1 MNTSFMSRIFKEKSR
16 SIPIS
21 KQMVWEAFK
30 KIKKN
35 KGGSGVDGVT
45 LNKFEDNLED
55 NLYKLWNRLS
65 SGSYFPPAV
74 KQVEIPKGDGKTR
87 TLGIPTIADRIGQ
100 QVVKTI
106 LEPRLE
112 KIFDDSSYGYRPM
125 KSSHQALHEVRKNV
139 RHYTWVVDLD
149 ITKFFDTVN
158 HSKLLKALNL
168 HVEEEWMQMYI
179 ERWLE
184 AEKLNLESGE
194 REVNMRGTPQGGVIS
209 PLLSNLY
216 LHYAL
221 DKWLRIHYPNLPFV
235 RYADDVIV
243 HCRTEEES
251 KEVLQ
256 TIKSRLSEC
265 DLTLHPK
272 KTKIVYCKDYRRKL
286 KNKNVQ
292 FDFLGFSFRPM
303 SKPSN
308 RGGMF
313 LGLGESVSKSKH
325 QKMVKEIRDTR
336 FHKWTNGTLQDIAT
350 LLNPKIRGWMQY
362 YERFRKMS
370 LKGVFMNLHNRLIK
384 WALNRYKRFKGST
397 RKAANYLRGVKRAF
411 PYLFYHWSV
420 GYPFV

>member
-1 MNTSFMSRIFKEKSR
+1 MSRIFKEKSR

-21 KQMVWEAFK
+21 QQMVWEAFK

-35 KGGSGVDGVT
+35 KGGSGIDGVT
-45 LNKFEDNLED
+45 LNKFEEDLGD

-65 SGSYFPPAV
+65 SGSYFPPSV
-74 KQVEIPKGDGKTR
+74 KQVKIPKGDGKTR
-87 TLGIPTIADRIGQ
+87 TLGIPTISDRIGQ

-112 KIFDDSSYGYRPM
+112 KIFDSSSYGYRPM
-125 KSSHQALHEVRKNV
+125 KSSHQALYEVRKNV
-139 RHYTWVVDLD
+139 RHYAWVVDLD
-149 ITKFFDTVN
+149 ISKFFDTVN
-158 HSKLLKALNL
+158 HKKLLKALSL
-168 HVEEEWMQMYI
+168 HVEEDWMQMYI
-179 ERWLE
+179 QRWLE

-194 REVNMRGTPQGGVIS
+194 KEVNRQGTPQGGVIS
-209 PLLSNLY
+209 PLLANLY

-221 DKWLRIHYPNLPFV
+221 DKWLRIHFPNLPFV

-243 HCRTEEES
+243 HCHTEEES
-251 KEVLQ
+251 KEVLEA
-256 TIKSRLSEC
+256 IKSRLSEC
-265 DLTLHPK
+265 DLTLHPE

-286 KNKNVQ
+286 KKKNVQ

-303 SKPSN
+303 SKASK

-325 QKMVKEIRDTR
+325 QKMIKEIRDTR

-362 YERFRKMS
+362 YESFRKMS
-370 LKGVFMNLHNRLIK
+370 LKELFRVLHNRLIK
-384 WALNRYKRFKGST
+384 WALNRYKRFKGSV
-397 RKAANYLRGVKRAF
+397 RKAAKYLRGVKRAF
-411 PYLFYHWSV
+411 PYIFYHWSV